1 MGLLSGL
8 LGESESPDFGK
19 SIKDIQAAQAYGKEQ
34 YGDFRKQINPYIQAG
49 GNALSQFQAQM
60 GMGGDAYDV
69 TQLPGYQAALKEGL
83 GAVNAG
89 AAGSGMLMSGS
100 RLKGLQSAGQRVFGD
115 YYNNYMNRLSGM
127 MNMGQSSVMGMGQLG
142 QQAAG
147 LNMQGAQGTA
157 GYRAQ
162 QGMLEAQAANADR
175 ADTLGLIGSG
185 IGMMAGGG
193 FGGMFG
199 GGAAAAP
206 AASGGSFN
214 AGFGGAG
221 GGMDVLTGGYYSGGF

>member
-1 MGLLSGL
+1 MGLLSGIF
-8 LGESESPDFGK
+8 GESESPDFGK
-19 SIKDIQAAQAYGKEQ
+19 SIKDIQAAQQYGKQQ
-34 YGDFRKQINPYIQAG
+34 YGDFRKQINPYISAG

-69 TQLPGYQAALKEGL
+69 TQLPGYQAALEQGL
-83 GAVNAG
+83 SSVNQG
-89 AAGSGMLMSGS
+89 AAGTGMLMSGS
-100 RLKGLQSAGQRVFGD
+100 RMKGLQSAGQQVFGN
-115 YYNNYMNRLSGM
+115 YYNNYMNRLQGM

-175 ADTLGLIGSG
+175 ADTLGLLGSVG
-185 IGMMAGGG
+185 GMMMGG
-193 FGGMFG
+193 FGGMG
-199 GGAAAAP
+199 GGAASAP